1 MVKVVKSATEVDAE
15 SISHTAAY
23 TPDIEI
29 AKAYVGRKING
40 LTDHEI
46 FERALG
52 ENLNVLLR
60 GDTGSGKTLASAAFA
75 ASVGAFYYSVP
86 CDVSIEPS
94 AFFGKRHPGERQGEF
109 PWIDGPVTQVVR
121 GRCGL
126 ADRCTDESCISVL
139 NISEVNF
146 MTPKIS
152 AALFPLLDSRRS
164 LPLLARDG
172 EVVRAHPRLL
182 IVADMNPGYRG
193 TQPLN
198 VAFANRFPVTIDWEY
213 DDTVEKKLVK
223 SKTLYEIVK
232 KIRRQPEEI
241 TTPTG
246 TNRLLEFERIARAFN
261 LDFAIANFLNGYT
274 PEERS
279 AVEKLIE
286 LDKTRLKMDFVSV
299 KLNDDGEEDESLE
312 FFDNDYED
320 DEPEEDFEYED
331 EQIDVIVSPYSASP
345 RKRNEYE
352 GRFDQYGLSMRETR
366 I

>member
-1 MVKVVKSATEVDAE
+1 MVKKVVRGATEVDAE

-23 TPDIEI
+23 TPDPGI
-29 AKAYVGRKING
+29 AKAYVGRRING
-40 LTDHEI
+40 LTDYEI
-46 FERALG
+46 FDRAMS

-75 ASVGAFYYSVP
+75 AKVGAFYYSVP

-126 ADRCTDESCISVL
+126 GDKCTDEKCISVL
-139 NISEVNF
+139 NISEINF
-146 MTPKIS
+146 MSPKIS
-152 AALFPLLDSRRS
+152 ASLFPLLDSRRS

-182 IVADMNPGYRG
+182 IVGDMNPGYRG

-198 VAFANRFPVTIDWEY
+198 AAFANRFPVTIDWEY
-213 DDTVEKKLVK
+213 DHSVETKLVK
-223 SKTLYEIVK
+223 SAVLREIVR
-232 KIRRQPEEI
+232 KIRRMPEEI

-246 TNRLLEFERIARAFN
+246 TNRLLEFERIAKAFN
-261 LDFAIANFLNGYT
+261 LEFAVRNFLNGYT

-279 AVEKLIE
+279 AVEKLME
-286 LDKTRLKMDFVSV
+286 LDKTRLQKDFVPKV
-299 KLNDDGEEDESLE
+299 DDEDDEELE
-312 FFDNDYED
+312 FFDRPEGTED
-320 DEPEEDFEYED
+320 DYEYED
-331 EQIDVIVSPYSASP
+331 EEIVVSGYYD
-345 RKRNEYE
+345 NDYY
-352 GRFDQYGLSMRETR
+352 YGSSMTESR
-366 I
+366 ISD